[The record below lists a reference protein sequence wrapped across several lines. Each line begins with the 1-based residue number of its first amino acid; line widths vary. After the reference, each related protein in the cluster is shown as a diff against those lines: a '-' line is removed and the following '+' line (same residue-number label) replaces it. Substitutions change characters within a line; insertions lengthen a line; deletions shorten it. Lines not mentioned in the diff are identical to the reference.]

1 LLQDF
6 QTTARIEQLR
16 AKARTGEL
24 TVEECK
30 EVVAILRG
38 NRSAAVTTAKP
49 SKSHAVK
56 PPKPDGD
63 DLLKSLGLDL

>member
-1 LLQDF
+1 MLQDF

-24 TVEECK
+24 TDDECA
-30 EVVAILRG
+30 EVIKILRG
-38 NRSAAVTTAKP
+38 NRSAAVSTVKP

-56 PPKPDGD
+56 APPPSGD
-63 DLLKSLGLDL
+63 DLLKELGL